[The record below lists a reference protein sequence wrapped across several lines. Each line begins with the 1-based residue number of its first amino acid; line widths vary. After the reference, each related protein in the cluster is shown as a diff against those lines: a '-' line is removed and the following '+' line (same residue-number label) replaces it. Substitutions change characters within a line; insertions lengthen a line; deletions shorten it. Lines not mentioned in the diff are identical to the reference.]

1 MIRQFSDKSIT
12 DFYNQ
17 VVEGSKSLFSGPSV
31 KLNTT
36 WECVIKKEQFKAP
49 KFQRGDYSHQK
60 RTNNQV
66 QISV

>member
-1 MIRQFSDKSIT
+1 MKEKKTLQLQMIRQFSDKSIT

-36 WECVIKKEQFKAP
+36 WECVIKKE
-49 KFQRGDYSHQK
+49 
-60 RTNNQV
+60 
-66 QISV
+66 